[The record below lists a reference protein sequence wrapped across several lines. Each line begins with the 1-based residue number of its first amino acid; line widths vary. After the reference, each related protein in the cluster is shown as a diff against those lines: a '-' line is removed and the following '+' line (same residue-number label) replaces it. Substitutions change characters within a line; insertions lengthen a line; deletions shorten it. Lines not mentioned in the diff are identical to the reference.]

1 MTQSTIRL
9 SITILEIFVALFL
22 GVAIAHLGLGSIAW
36 IFGGMGAGVIV
47 IKSYQTISRK
57 TFKPNKT
64 GRKLG
69 QAMVGLS
76 IGFAIADSNLV
87 AASSQLPLFIFLTLF
102 MLLCGSGI
110 GYIYSRISQTNL
122 LNAML
127 ATVPGGVATMS
138 SIAAEYNR
146 NVSLVA
152 MVQTIRITSVI
163 LIIPLIAGISDRAID
178 RTTFS
183 FKDYVVNREPI
194 YLCLLILAI
203 ISAWLGVKIASKLRI
218 PAAYFFGTLIVG
230 IVFNY
235 AIAYFPLINHFNFTP
250 PPAISVIGQ
259 TLLGITVGE
268 AWSDKPAL
276 KDISECIPLG
286 TPSENGMAESK
297 RLARRYPQVY
307 PLGHEVSPLGQP
319 RRADIT
325 SKNIIHAFISVA
337 MTIAS
342 GFIAATIATVFTSW
356 DWLTCMLVTAP
367 GGSTEMILVAL
378 ALDHHPEIVTVA
390 HSVRLMA
397 LNLSLPLWI
406 FLFRYWEKQTVG
418 R

>member
-9 SITILEIFVALFL
+9 SIAILEIFVALFL
-22 GVAIAHLGLGSIAW
+22 GVAIAHLGLGSVAW

-47 IKSYQTISRK
+47 IRSYQTISRK

-87 AASSQLPLFIFLTLF
+87 AASSRLPLFIFLTLF

-268 AWSDKPAL
+268 AWS
-276 KDISECIPLG
+276 
-286 TPSENGMAESK
+286 N
-297 RLARRYPQVY
+297 RV
-307 PLGHEVSPLGQP
+307 
-319 RRADIT
+319 DIT